1 MIDGST
7 ILVTGGTGSFGST
20 FVKKL
25 LNEYHPKKI
34 VIVSRDE
41 EKQHRLRLELG
52 NDKVQFEI
60 GDVRDRDRMFQV
72 MKSIDLVFHAAALK
86 QVPSCEFFPIEAV
99 KTNILGTDN
108 VIDAGLT
115 RHVKRMVC
123 LSTDKAVYPINAMG
137 ISKAMME
144 KVAISKSR
152 DNYMTIN
159 VTRYGNV
166 IGSRGSVV
174 PIWVEAAKKDEPLT
188 VTNGEMTRFLLTLGD
203 AVDLVLY
210 ALQHG
215 GAGDTFIKKA
225 PACTMETLARA
236 VRAMYNSKS
245 EIKVIGTRHGEK
257 MHESLISEEE
267 MQRTE
272 DCGGYYR
279 ILPDSRDLNYNKFF
293 GSGQSTLVKKAYTS
307 ENTTR
312 YDQDQVED
320 LLQDTL

>member
-1 MIDGST
+1 MINGST

-41 EKQHRLRLELG
+41 EKQHRLRLELA
-52 NDKVQFEI
+52 NSKVQFEI

-86 QVPSCEFFPIEAV
+86 QVPSCEFFPIEAAR
-99 KTNILGTDN
+99 TNVLGTEN
-108 VIDAGLT
+108 VIDAGLS

-137 ISKAMME
+137 ISKALME

-188 VTNGEMTRFLLTLGD
+188 VTNGDMTRFLLTLGD

-225 PACTMETLARA
+225 PACTMLDLARA
-236 VRAMYNSKS
+236 VKAMYNSKS
-245 EIKVIGTRHGEK
+245 EIQIIGTRHGEK

-267 MQRTE
+267 MQRVE
-272 DCGGYYR
+272 DCGDYYR
-279 ILPDSRDLNYNKFF
+279 ILPDARDLNYNKFF
-293 GSGQSTLVKKAYTS
+293 GSGENVFKVKAYTS
-307 ENTTR
+307 ENTIR
-312 YDQDQVED
+312 YDQEQVED
-320 LLQDTL
+320 LLQEVL

>member
-137 ISKAMME
+137 ISKALME

-152 DNYMTIN
+152 DNYMTIC

-225 PACTMETLARA
+225 PACTMETLAKA

-293 GSGQSTLVKKAYTS
+293 GSGQNTLVKKAYTS

>member
-1 MIDGST
+1 MINGSV
-7 ILVTGGTGSFGST
+7 ILVTGGTGSFGGT

-34 VIVSRDE
+34 VVVSRDE

-52 NDKVQFEI
+52 NNKVQFEI

-86 QVPSCEFFPIEAV
+86 QVPSCEFFPIEAA

-108 VIDAGLT
+108 VIDAALT

-137 ISKAMME
+137 ISKALME

-152 DNYMTIN
+152 DNYMTICI
-159 VTRYGNV
+159 TRYGNV

-174 PIWVEAAKKDEPLT
+174 PTWIEAAKKDEPLT
-188 VTNGEMTRFLLTLGD
+188 VTDGNMTRFLLTLGD

-225 PACTMETLARA
+225 PACTMFDLARA
-236 VRAMYNSKS
+236 VKAMYNSKS
-245 EIKVIGTRHGEK
+245 EIKIIGTRHGEK

-267 MQRTE
+267 MQRVE
-272 DCGGYYR
+272 DCGDYYR
-279 ILPDSRDLNYNKFF
+279 IVPDARDLNYNKFF
-293 GSGQSTLVKKAYTS
+293 SSGQNLLETQAYTS
-307 ENTTR
+307 ANTTR
-312 YDQDQVED
+312 YDQEQVED
-320 LLQDTL
+320 LLQEVL

>member
-1 MIDGST
+1 MINGNT

-52 NDKVQFEI
+52 NDRVQFEI

-137 ISKAMME
+137 ISKALME

-236 VRAMYNSKS
+236 VKAMYNSKS

-272 DCGGYYR
+272 DCGSYYR

-293 GSGQSTLVKKAYTS
+293 GSGQSVLKKKAYTS

-320 LLQDTL
+320 LLQDVL

>member
-1 MIDGST
+1 MINGNT

-52 NDKVQFEI
+52 NDRVQFEI

-86 QVPSCEFFPIEAV
+86 QVPSCEFFPIEAA
-99 KTNILGTDN
+99 KTNVLGTEN
-108 VIDAGLT
+108 VIDAGLS

-137 ISKAMME
+137 ISKALME

-188 VTNGEMTRFLLTLGD
+188 VTNGDMTRFLLTLGD

-225 PACTMETLARA
+225 PACTMLDLARA
-236 VRAMYNSKS
+236 VKAMYNSKS
-245 EIKVIGTRHGEK
+245 EIQIIGTRHGEK

-267 MQRTE
+267 MQRVE
-272 DCGGYYR
+272 DCGDYYR
-279 ILPDSRDLNYNKFF
+279 ILPDARDLNYNKFF
-293 GSGQSTLVKKAYTS
+293 GSGENVFKVKAYTS
-307 ENTTR
+307 ENTIR
-312 YDQDQVED
+312 YDQEQVED
-320 LLQDTL
+320 LLQEVL